1 MKSKLSNVTYGVFLS
16 FLCLSFFSCSKDKLN
31 FESSEQ
37 AVEVY
42 HDYYK
47 ELKQKKTSNAEDLV
61 KDINE
66 WQELSDTIFLYLMK
80 DSAFVRQQNV
90 VLSYYQLGDSI
101 KKQFIRLS
109 ETWKVSYDDVYVIKT
124 GTSEW
129 VKDKDL
135 AEAVQEATPFFE
147 SLDSVKLPVM
157 KKEALLSKYRGFLE
171 ITLKNGIKTKQEMLQ
186 FIREEDKY
194 YRAFLA
200 QLYYMENEKLS
211 GITKNTERICTNI
224 FGAVKDGGLTAK
236 DVMVYMS
243 MRTTRRIL
251 LNSTVCLSDINT
263 YRMKSKAQG
272 NAYLWMII
280 QPYTSIDAFSIATL
294 TERGKNDFKSI
305 SNVLPGSLQFAKTF
319 DIDPDVLKYLLP
331 QQLLKMY
338 LMTLEVR

>member
-1 MKSKLSNVTYGVFLS
+1 MKCKPNVLIGVLLFGLS
-16 FLCLSFFSCSKDKLN
+16 FSFLSCSKDKLK

-37 AVEVY
+37 AVDVY
-42 HDYYK
+42 RQYYH
-47 ELKQKKTSNAEDLV
+47 ELKGKKTSDANTLV
-61 KDINE
+61 TDINE
-66 WQELSDTIFLYLMK
+66 WKELSDTVFRYLMK

-90 VLSYYQLGDSI
+90 VMSYYQLGDSI
-101 KKQFIRLS
+101 RKQFINLT
-109 ETWKVSYDDVYVIKT
+109 ETWKVTYDDVYTVKT

-147 SLDSVKLPVM
+147 SLDETELPTM

-171 ITLKNGIKTKQEMLQ
+171 ITLKNGVKTKKEMLD

-211 GITKNTERICTNI
+211 GITRNTEKICTGI
-224 FGAVKDGGLTAK
+224 FGAVKDGELTAK
-236 DVMVYMS
+236 DVMVYMA

-251 LNSTVCLSDINT
+251 LNSTVCLNDINT

-331 QQLLKMY
+331 QHLLKMY
-338 LMTLEVR
+338 LMTLEIN